1 MAPEPAD
8 LNQIIENMGPLLQST
23 MGAAIRINSV
33 LAGGLWPAL
42 VDISQIELVLLNL
55 VINARDATPLAGLIT
70 IETANV
76 TLNSPTRWEEP
87 PAGEY
92 VMLAVSDTG
101 TGIAPEV
108 LNRVFEP
115 FFTTKEVGKGS
126 GLGLSQVLGV
136 AQQLGGGIRIETE
149 LNIGTTVKIYL
160 PRCHIA
166 SPKASGVS
174 TAAPR
179 DPGADYSE
187 AGTILLVDDDS
198 DVRDVIAAF
207 LRDQHHEVIEADNGS
222 AALATLQR
230 EQHRIDLLIVDFA
243 MPRMNGIELAR
254 LAKELMP
261 NLLILGDHRVC

>member
-1 MAPEPAD
+1 
-8 LNQIIENMGPLLQST
+8 
-23 MGAAIRINSV
+23 
-33 LAGGLWPAL
+33 
-42 VDISQIELVLLNL
+42 
-55 VINARDATPLAGLIT
+55 
-70 IETANV
+70 
-76 TLNSPTRWEEP
+76 
-87 PAGEY
+87 
-92 VMLAVSDTG
+92 MLAVSDSG

-149 LNIGTTVKIYL
+149 LNIGTIVKVYL

-174 TAAPR
+174 TVAPR
-179 DPGADYSE
+179 EADADYSE

-207 LRDQHHEVIEADNGS
+207 LRDRHHEVIEADSGS

-261 NLLILGDHRVC
+261 DLLILVVTGFAETDNFNFDDAKLEILSKPFRGAGLNAKVSKMLVEKRRSVADGII